1 MNPVYAG
8 MPTSIFEEMSGL
20 ARTHGAINLGQGF
33 PDWDGPEDVRRMAAQ
48 TVLERS
54 NQYPPMRGLP
64 ELRAAVADHYRR
76 FQDLDLE
83 PEEVLITAGATEAI
97 AATLLALLSPGD
109 EVLII
114 EPMYDAYRPLV
125 ERAGAVARYLRLEP
139 PTWRLTAE
147 HLARVASPSLRAVIL
162 NNPMNPAARIF
173 SQDELALLADFC
185 LSHDLIAICDE
196 VWEHVVFDDRRHLP
210 LIGLPGMR
218 ERTVKIG
225 SAGKIFS
232 MTGWKVGWLCAAPA
246 LLGPIAR
253 AHQYLTFTV
262 PPSLQFAAAYGL
274 GKDTQ
279 SFAAMAAR
287 CAAGRDQLASALT
300 GGGFAVLPS
309 EGTYFLNV
317 DLHMSGWQGSDMEF
331 CRQIA
336 VEAGVAAIP
345 LSPFY
350 GTKAPER
357 LIRLCFAKSAPVL
370 NDAAARLVR
379 FLQQARSAQ
388 ERSSG

>member
-1 MNPVYAG
+1 
-8 MPTSIFEEMSGL
+8 MSAL

-33 PDWDGPEDVRRMAAQ
+33 PDWDGPPDVRRIAAQ
-48 TVLERS
+48 AVLERS
-54 NQYPPMRGLP
+54 NQYPPMLGLP

-76 FQDLDLE
+76 FQDLDLT

-97 AATLLALLSPGD
+97 AASLLALLSPGD

-114 EPMYDAYRPLV
+114 EPMYDAYRPLL
-125 ERAGAVARYLRLEP
+125 ERAGAVPRYLRLEP
-139 PTWRLTAE
+139 SAWRLTAE
-147 HLARVASPSLRAVIL
+147 DLTRAASQSLRAIIF

-173 SQDELALLADFC
+173 SPAELALLADFC
-185 LSHDLIAICDE
+185 VNHDLIAICDE
-196 VWEHVVFDDRRHLP
+196 VWEHVVFDDRQHRP

-232 MTGWKVGWLCAAPA
+232 MTGWKVGWLAAAPA

-274 GKDTQ
+274 GKDDQ

-287 CAAGRDQLASALT
+287 CAAGRDRLASALT
-300 GGGFAVLPS
+300 AGGFTVLPS

-317 DLHMSGWQGSDMEF
+317 DLHGSGWQGSALEF
-331 CRQIA
+331 CRRIV

-350 GTKAPER
+350 AAQAPDR
-357 LIRLCFAKSAPVL
+357 LIRLCFAKSGQVL
-370 NDAAARLVR
+370 DEAVARLVR
-379 FLQQARSAQ
+379 FLQQERRS
-388 ERSSG
+388 G